1 CKSGQNSD
9 LLNTMVRAPS
19 WDFSKIPTYASG
31 EGTHVPMPGPFTI
44 RRLQRPP
51 QTKLKIGDVSDP
63 LEREA
68 DRVADDVTAMSGA
81 DVALTS
87 LPREISRKCV
97 ACKTEEDEEKRL
109 QKASDGTQTDAG
121 NIDRA
126 VEDVLRL
133 PGQALDA
140 ASRAYFGPR

>member
-1 CKSGQNSD
+1 MFAPRIPKPTSTKGQARTVERGDAVSSWFYPSAFGNRHASEPLTRREEVTGINSACKSGQNSD

-68 DRVADDVTAMSGA
+68 DRVG
-81 DVALTS
+81 
-87 LPREISRKCV
+87 RC
-97 ACKTEEDEEKRL
+97 
-109 QKASDGTQTDAG
+109 
-121 NIDRA
+121 
-126 VEDVLRL
+126 
-133 PGQALDA
+133 
-140 ASRAYFGPR
+140 Y